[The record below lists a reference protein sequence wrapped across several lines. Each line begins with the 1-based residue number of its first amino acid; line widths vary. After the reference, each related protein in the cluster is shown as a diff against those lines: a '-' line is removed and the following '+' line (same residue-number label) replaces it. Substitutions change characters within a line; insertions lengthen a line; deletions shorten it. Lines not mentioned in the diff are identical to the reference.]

1 MTIGLQLFE
10 IVDGK
15 TRQKSFSPM
24 VWRAKLALNH
34 KNVSYE
40 TVPVTFIDIPVLIPK
55 LCPNVKAPTVP
66 TLKVADGEGLQDS
79 LAIAE
84 YAENT
89 SPKGPSIF
97 GTNPS
102 EKNLH
107 LFFDSYVSTRLHPA
121 IQRLVYI
128 EMYEDQDAENAAYFK
143 SSREKGGKTLAEL
156 GGDRT
161 QNLNQLKDS
170 LGLIHTALLRS
181 GRWITGE
188 QPGWADFT
196 LISAFIWFHSFAP
209 QKFEEGVL
217 NAVDDQLLR
226 NYWAKAQQL
235 IQ

>member
-1 MTIGLQLFE
+1 MTVGLQLFE
-10 IVDGK
+10 VVDGK

-34 KNVSYE
+34 KNVPYE

-55 LCPNVKAPTVP
+55 VCPNVKAPTVP
-66 TLKVADGEGLQDS
+66 TLKVADSEGLQDS

-84 YAENT
+84 YVEKT
-89 SPKGPSIF
+89 HPKGPSIF
-97 GTNPS
+97 GSNPS
-102 EKNLH
+102 EKNLQ
-107 LFFDSYVSTRLHPA
+107 LFFDSYVSTRLHPV

-156 GGDRT
+156 GGDRV
-161 QNLNQLKDS
+161 QNLKELKDN

-181 GRWITGE
+181 GGWITGE

-217 NAVDDQLLR
+217 NAVDDQVLR
-226 NYWAKAQQL
+226 SYWLKAQQL